1 MAALRTQFPMYHRHC
16 DRCGTEGQV
25 FRSERDTAAGSF
37 VRCLCSSCCDK
48 LRKMSDKRREVAN
61 IRAMVRHASRY
72 SPAFGEFVAQW
83 YGVRTKPRKR
93 SIGEVLADAY
103 ELASK
108 DMAVV
113 EGFLRAH
120 RVSGLDME
128 TDSLRTADDTKL
140 RAMWGGK

>member
-1 MAALRTQFPMYHRHC
+1 MAALRMQFPMYPRQC
-16 DRCGTEGQV
+16 DRCDAEGQV
-25 FRSERDTAAGSF
+25 FRCEFDNAAGSF
-37 VRCLCSSCCDK
+37 VRCLCGACSDK
-48 LRKMSDKRREVAN
+48 LRKMSKARRWQAN

-83 YGVRTKPRKR
+83 YGVKTKPRKR
-93 SIGEVLADAY
+93 SIGEVIADAY
-103 ELASK
+103 ELAGK

-120 RVSGLDME
+120 RVSGLDMDL
-128 TDSLRTADDTKL
+128 DSLRAAEDATL